1 VIDLTGKVAVVTG
14 AAGGIGSATA
24 KLFAELGASVVI
36 ADINAAGA
44 KQVADEIV
52 ASGGRAVPCEV
63 DLRTEDQVHAMVDLG
78 RAHLWR
84 ARCLAQHAAS
94 LAFEVIGND
103 KDVERA
109 VLLR

>member
-1 VIDLTGKVAVVTG
+1 MIDLTGKVAVVTG

-44 KQVADEIV
+44 KEVADEIV

-63 DLRTEDQVHAMVDLG
+63 DLRSATTRMSS
-78 RAHLWR
+78 R
-84 ARCLAQHAAS
+84 
-94 LAFEVIGND
+94 
-103 KDVERA
+103 
-109 VLLR
+109 